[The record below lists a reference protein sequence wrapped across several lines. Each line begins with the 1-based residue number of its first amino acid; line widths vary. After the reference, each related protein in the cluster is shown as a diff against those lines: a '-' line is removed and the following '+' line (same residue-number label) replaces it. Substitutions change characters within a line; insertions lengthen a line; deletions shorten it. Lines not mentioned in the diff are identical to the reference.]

1 MAEEPHVQNPLDLKD
16 LYAAFGAADSI
27 VLKKYIAKLS
37 DAPCIQLSDELKS
50 IKVGANVSL
59 YQVAKIIYDKNENTQ
74 DKLTTVYSTIFSLR
88 NYGLAMLLN
97 GHKEHV
103 DLYLGVITRNMV
115 VNQDPVD
122 SENADNDGIQ
132 KKDCMTKT
140 ILQVIEKELISTGK
154 VLKNA
159 FVGNFPGT
167 ELKMV
172 NNVTVKD
179 KGIIGKADII
189 SDSLKAAKYVSA
201 VSSIPAIRNS
211 NESKNTEF
219 VQGLE
224 KLIETMRG
232 KEYSAIIIADA
243 MSNEKI
249 EEMCAEYEDIYS
261 QLAPFRTSS
270 QTVNTQTTQTDTEGL
285 VKGITDTTNE
295 SIAKSLTHGT
305 AIAKTHTDSA
315 GVGVALSKSFSG
327 GVDAKFVKADST
339 TTVSGNLNYTH
350 AYSRTKSETK
360 AETDTTTSG
369 TAKSLTEQNSVSKS
383 LAATNGESLQLNYEN
398 RAVKTLL
405 DRIDE
410 QIKRMRACEDFGMF
424 DTCAY
429 FAAKDYDVAVAAASA
444 FKSLTRGENSS
455 IESSAV
461 NIWKNEED
469 VGYIKEYLMRFYH
482 PEFLTLVDETHH
494 YPTTAA
500 MLVSGKE
507 MSYQMPLPKK
517 SVSGVPVVECAE
529 FGREVVTL
537 AEFNGDLPL
546 GKIYHMHNIE
556 DSVVNLDANSLT
568 AHTFITGS
576 TGSGK
581 STTIYKMLDELTSM
595 TVGDS
600 GETVKFMVI
609 EPAKG
614 EYKNALAK
622 NKKYQIKVYG
632 TNPSITPLL
641 RINPFRF
648 PSDKIHIYEHL
659 DKLTEI
665 FNVCWPMYAAMP
677 AVLKAAME
685 NAYRSA
691 GWNLVKSENKHG
703 DIFPSFVDVALEVE
717 KYINKSEY
725 SDENKSNYK
734 GSLLTRLESLTN
746 GINSLIFS
754 ADDIE
759 DSDLFEQ
766 NVIVDL
772 SRVGSTETKA
782 LIMGILILKLQE
794 HRIACTDKSNSNLRH
809 VTVLEEAHNLL
820 KRTSTEQSSETANL
834 LGKSVEMLANS
845 IAEMRTYGEGFI
857 IADQSPGL
865 LDMSVI
871 RNTNTKI
878 IMRLPDFSD
887 RELVGKAAG
896 LNDDQIIE
904 LAKLPRGVAAVYQ
917 NDWISPVLCSVEK
930 PKKLKE
936 EEYIEKTNYPVPQND
951 NLLFDLLDS
960 GFRAKL
966 DDLSEE
972 EAFKKA
978 ILKSSAP
985 TETKLRLMD
994 YLSAKK
1000 SAESVKLLASMVFDH
1015 FKNAKAVL
1023 EHTAEEAS
1031 VEDLKTS
1038 IMAELEPSIMQF
1050 EDEQI
1055 NLLITLILK
1064 EYTDRYFVDHPLWRE
1079 FAIRMARG
1087 EII

>member
-1 MAEEPHVQNPLDLKD
+1 MNMANEPRAKNPLILDD
-16 LYAAFGAADSI
+16 LYAAFEAADSI

-37 DAPCIQLSDELKS
+37 DAPCIELSEDLKT
-50 IKVGANVSL
+50 IQIGDNVSL
-59 YQVAKIIYDKNENTQ
+59 YKIIKVIFDKNENTQ
-74 DKLTTVYSTIFSLR
+74 DKLTTVYSTIFSLQ
-88 NYGLAMLLN
+88 NYGLAMLIN
-97 GHKEHV
+97 GHKDSV
-103 DLYLGVITRNMV
+103 DLYVGVVTRNMLAHL
-115 VNQDPVD
+115 NDDGSLNRLSTLDKDLSD
-122 SENADNDGIQ
+122 S
-132 KKDCMTKT
+132 
-140 ILQVIEKELISTGK
+140 GK
-154 VLKNA
+154 VLRNA

-167 ELKMV
+167 ELKPV
-172 NNVTVKD
+172 NKVPVKD
-179 KGIIGKADII
+179 KDGKIIDPECRERII
-189 SDSLKAAKYVSA
+189 CDSFKTAKYVSA

-211 NESKNTEF
+211 NESKNQEF
-219 VQGLE
+219 IQGLE
-224 KLIETMRG
+224 KLIETMKG
-232 KEYSAIIIADA
+232 KEYSALIIADA
-243 MSNEKI
+243 MSNDKVET
-249 EEMCAEYEDIYS
+249 MCAEYEDIYS
-261 QLAPFRTSS
+261 QLAPFKISI
-270 QTVNTQTTQTDTEGL
+270 QTINAQNTTTDTEGL
-285 VKGITDTTNE
+285 VKGVTDTTNE
-295 SIAKSLTHGT
+295 TIAKSLTHGT
-305 AIAKTHTDSA
+305 AISKTHTDS
-315 GVGVALSKSFSG
+315 VGGSVSG
-327 GVDAKFVKADST
+327 GIKPFGIGLD
-339 TTVSGNLNYTH
+339 VSASYNH
-350 AYSRTKSETK
+350 AYSRTKTQTEAT
-360 AETDTTTSG
+360 TDTKSSG

-383 LAATNGESLQLNYEN
+383 LATTSGESIQLSYEN

-410 QIKRMRACEDFGMF
+410 QIKRMRSCEDFGMF

-429 FAAKDYDVAVAAASA
+429 FVAKEYDVVVAAASV
-444 FKSLTRGENSS
+444 FKSITRGENSS

-461 NIWKNEED
+461 NVWKEAED
-469 VGYIKEYLMRFYH
+469 VRYIKDYLMRFYH
-482 PEFLTLVDETHH
+482 PEFLTVIDKNHH
-494 YPTTAA
+494 YPTTAT

-507 MSYQMPLPKK
+507 LSYQMALPKK
-517 SVSGVPVVECAE
+517 SVAGVPVVECAE

-537 AEFNGDLPL
+537 SEHNGNLPV
-546 GKIYHMHNIE
+546 GKIYHMHKEEEGI
-556 DSVVNLDANSLT
+556 VKLDAKSLT

-581 STTIYKMLDELTSM
+581 STTIYKLLDELNDT
-595 TVGDS
+595 TVGDTD
-600 GETVKFMVI
+600 ETVKFMVI

-622 NKKYQIKVYG
+622 NKQFGIKVYG
-632 TNPSITPLL
+632 TNPNITALL
-641 RINPFRF
+641 RINPFKF

-691 GWNLVKSENKHG
+691 GWNLVKSENPHG
-703 DIFPSFVDVALEVE
+703 AIFPSFVDVALEVE
-717 KYINKSEY
+717 RYINKSEY
-725 SDENKSNYK
+725 SEENKSNYK

-746 GINSLIFS
+746 GINSLIFT

-759 DSDLFEQ
+759 DNELFDE

-794 HRIACTDKSNSNLRH
+794 HRIACTDEPNSDLRH

-820 KRTSTEQSSETANL
+820 KRTSTEQSSETSNL

-930 PKKLKE
+930 PKLKE
-936 EEYIEKTNYPVPQND
+936 GNFVEPTSYPDEPGEM
-951 NLLFDLLDS
+951 LLFDLLDS
-960 GFRAKL
+960 KFRAKL
-966 DDLSEE
+966 DDLAIEN
-972 EAFKKA
+972 AFRKA
-978 ILKSSAP
+978 ILKSSVS
-985 TETKLRLMD
+985 TEVKVKLID
-994 YLSAKK
+994 YLAAKK
-1000 SAESVKLLASMVFDH
+1000 SAASIKILATMIFDY
-1015 FKNAKAVL
+1015 FKNAKDVL
-1023 EHTAEEAS
+1023 ESSAEETS
-1031 VEDLKTS
+1031 VEALKTA

-1050 EDEQI
+1050 EDEQA
-1055 NLLITLILK
+1055 NLLITLIIK
-1064 EYTDRYFVDHPLWRE
+1064 EYTDRYYVDHPIWHE
-1079 FAIRMARG
+1079 FANRIARG
-1087 EII
+1087 DIV